1 MNRVR
6 YVIIDGEPYNV
17 HNPDALE
24 AAQRKMVEQQLDAL
38 PTIQLERE
46 LFEKNPL
53 VGHPDGGW
61 LKRR

>member
-1 MNRVR
+1 MSSVR
-6 YVIIDGEPYNV
+6 YVIIEGEAYNV

-24 AAQRKMVEQQLDAL
+24 RATAKMVERQLDAL